1 MKKRKGP
8 TVVAKRENTKV
19 VSMKRRPTIKT
30 KRERKKERKGWVT
43 TVEGN
48 GKKML
53 NLEKRPIVVEIE
65 ASSSKT
71 RPTIILKKALKK
83 KPSSIVEK
91 EERGIENL
99 KNNNN

>member
-1 MKKRKGP
+1 
-8 TVVAKRENTKV
+8 
-19 VSMKRRPTIKT
+19 
-30 KRERKKERKGWVT
+30 
-43 TVEGN
+43 
-48 GKKML
+48 ML